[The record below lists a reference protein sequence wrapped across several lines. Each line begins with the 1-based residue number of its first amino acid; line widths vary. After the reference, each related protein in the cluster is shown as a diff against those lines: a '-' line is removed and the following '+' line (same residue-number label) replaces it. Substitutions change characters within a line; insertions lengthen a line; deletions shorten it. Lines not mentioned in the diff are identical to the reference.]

1 MNNNV
6 YHINFSK
13 KEKSTEPSIERMNDE
28 TYMPESPMSVNVK
41 SQHLSKFWI
50 FLRYACAVSLYMAV
64 AFPLGVISGLK
75 WLILF
80 FGSIATMGI
89 TIFYFMGS
97 GMNGYM
103 VCLAWLALSA
113 AGCADEILA
122 AWIESR
128 FPFKLFRVTKES

>member
-13 KEKSTEPSIERMNDE
+13 KEKSTEPSIESMNDE
-28 TYMPESPMSVNVK
+28 TYMTESPMSVNVK
-41 SQHLSKFWI
+41 SQYLSKFWL
-50 FLRYACAVSLYMAV
+50 FLRYAGAVSLYMAV

-89 TIFYFMGS
+89 TVFYFMGS
-97 GMNGYM
+97 GMSGYI
-103 VCLAWLALSA
+103 VCLAWLALSVV
-113 AGCADEILA
+113 GCADEILA

-128 FPFKLFRVTKES
+128 FPFRLFRVAKNS

>member
-6 YHINFSK
+6 YHLNFSK
-13 KEKSTEPSIERMNDE
+13 KEKSTENSIESMNDE
-28 TYMPESPMSVNVK
+28 NYTAEDSMSVNVK
-41 SQHLSKFWI
+41 SQYLSKFWL
-50 FLRYACAVSLYMAV
+50 FLRYVGAISLYIAV
-64 AFPLGVISGLK
+64 AFPLGVISSLK

>member
-6 YHINFSK
+6 YHLKFSK
-13 KEKSTEPSIERMNDE
+13 KEKSIESNVESVNDE
-28 TYMPESPMSVNVK
+28 ICTPESAVSENVK
-41 SQHLSKFWI
+41 SQYLSKFCLA
-50 FLRYACAVSLYMAV
+50 LRYVGAVSLYMVV

-89 TIFYFMGS
+89 TVFYFMGS
-97 GMNGYM
+97 GMSGYM
-103 VCLAWLALSA
+103 VCFFWLALSA
-113 AGCADEILA
+113 VGCADEILS

-128 FPFKLFRVTKES
+128 FPFKLFRVTKGS